1 VRIPI
6 TAECV
11 AKGGFVVLQK
21 PVQTPRVLPVVLTK
35 DTKLFEKGPIIIG
48 AHYPLTVIHEDDG
61 YGYVEDQPIC
71 KGPLRIIFQFFDRG
85 ETAVNT
91 SCEKCGLNIPHS
103 EIIYQMRG
111 EWLNAMCRWL
121 IGKVESQHEKNVTC
135 DRASLCINRTLQPAS
150 PLLYHPPIA
159 LGLVAP
165 YTEDYGRVYE
175 HACKAYSFMLRWT
188 LESTQKASE
197 EIRRQRGYK

>member
-1 VRIPI
+1 M
-6 TAECV
+6 
-11 AKGGFVVLQK
+11 VLQK
-21 PVQTPRVLPVVLTK
+21 PVQTPRVLPVVFTK
-35 DTKLFEKGPIIIG
+35 DTKLFEKGPVIIG
-48 AHYPLTVIHEDDG
+48 AHYPVAAPSERDDD
-61 YGYVEDQPIC
+61 YCYVEDQPRC
-71 KGPLRIIFQFFDRG
+71 PGPLVVTFQYFDQG
-85 ETAVNT
+85 VTAVT
-91 SCEKCGLNIPHS
+91 TTCEKCGLSFPSS
-103 EIIYQMRG
+103 ETIYRMKG
-111 EWLNAMCRWL
+111 EWMNALCRWL

>member
-1 VRIPI
+1 M
-6 TAECV
+6 A
-11 AKGGFVVLQK
+11 FQK

-35 DTKLFEKGPIIIG
+35 DTKLFEKGPVIFG
-48 AHYPLTVIHEDDG
+48 AHYPLAVFSTTDE
-61 YGYVEDQPIC
+61 YGYVEDQPLC
-71 KGPLRIIFQFFDRG
+71 PGPLVATFQYFDQG
-85 ETAVNT
+85 ATAVIT
-91 SCEKCGLNIPHS
+91 TCEKCKLNVPSS
-103 EIIYQMRG
+103 EVIYKMKS
-111 EWLNAMCRWL
+111 EWLNALCRWL

-135 DRASLCINRTLQPAS
+135 DRVSLCINRTLQPAS

-165 YTEDYGRVYE
+165 YDKDYDRVYE
-175 HACKAYSFMLRWT
+175 QACKAYSFMLRWT